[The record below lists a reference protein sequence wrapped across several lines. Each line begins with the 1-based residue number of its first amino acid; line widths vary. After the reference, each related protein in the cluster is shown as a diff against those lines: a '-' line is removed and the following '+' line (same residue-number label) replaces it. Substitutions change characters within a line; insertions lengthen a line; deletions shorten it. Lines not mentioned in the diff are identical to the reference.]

1 MEEKIKRLM
10 EVRRRIKKK
19 KPTFLRQESHKVK
32 KLNNRPKWRS
42 PKGMHSKIRRKLQ
55 GRRIQ
60 PSLGYSSPRQV
71 RGLTREG
78 FKPVLIHTLN
88 QLKDNKVILLSKT
101 LGLRKKLQLLKK
113 AEELKIKVLNVKDI
127 PNFIKSAEEKI
138 KLKKESSKKL
148 EEKKKKAKIQAE
160 EKAEKK
166 KEEKKE
172 ETPEEKEKR
181 EKEEKRKVLE
191 QRT

>member
-19 KPTFLRQESHKVK
+19 KPTFLRQESHKII

-55 GRRIQ
+55 SRRVQ
-60 PSLGYSSPRQV
+60 PSLGYSSPKQV

-78 FKPVLIHTLN
+78 FRPVLIHTLN

-101 LGLRKKLQLLKK
+101 LGLRKKLQILKK
-113 AEELKIKVLNVKDI
+113 AEELKIKVLNVKNISD
-127 PNFIKSAEEKI
+127 FIRSAEEKI

-148 EEKKKKAKIQAE
+148 EEKKKKAKAEAE

-191 QRT
+191 QRA